1 MSICQVVL
9 QVNDEYSDVELIEDI
24 FLKGFCKNVSNVQTL
39 GEDFS
44 VGHFSNGENIIGIDR
59 GIIISSGDIKS
70 ASSHNSDTETTTVIG
85 TSGDK
90 DLSRITAT
98 ASVFDASGVS
108 FDFVPLSNRVSFSYV
123 FASEEYCEWVG
134 SAFNDVFGFFVSG
147 PGIDGEFSNE
157 AINVALIPGTDE
169 FVSIN
174 TINHRS
180 NNDLYIK
187 NELQADATRCATSF
201 LPQFSESIEY
211 DGFTIPL
218 IAEFDVIPCET
229 YTIRLVVGDVSDE
242 LYDSA
247 VFLEMNSFDIGG
259 NLLISAS
266 AENSSDT
273 LVSEGCTDG
282 IFTLERELSS
292 KGFAETFELEV
303 SPSSTADLGSD
314 IEPFP
319 LSIDFL
325 AGETRKEIAVKIID
339 DNITEGQ
346 ETFSISVAGECPCT
360 DNNSASLL
368 ISDGAFFSAEFDEY
382 EACES
387 QTFTIEP
394 IINGG
399 APPYRYEWSD
409 GSTAEDLTT
418 EIISNK
424 RFELIVTD
432 YCDRETMANLTIG
445 IKQEPI
451 ATIGGEYFIC
461 TGIEKFVEVEL
472 EGSAPWELTYQ
483 INNEVPIKASE
494 IAKSPFMIPASNE
507 GLIKLIEFND
517 RTCRGVVLGE
527 ASIVKEEIEIEIFKT
542 PPSCQNTY
550 DGEIVLDIISNS
562 PAKTI
567 NWTPTLNDNYQPT
580 QLQGGN
586 YGLMIT
592 DEQGCI
598 LNEVIELN
606 SVNNSADCDEL
617 NIYIPNT
624 YSPNG
629 DGNEDNFIIHLE
641 HEPQILSVKSFSIY
655 DRWGNRV
662 YKKKNFMP
670 TENNLSFDISLRD
683 EKLIPVV
690 FGYVVTFNLV
700 GGVTRSVNGTITV
713 IK

>member
-1 MSICQVVL
+1 ML
-9 QVNDEYSDVELIEDI
+9 QVDDEYSDQELIEDI
-24 FLKGFCKNVSNVQTL
+24 FLKGFCKNVSNVQVL

-70 ASSHNSDTETTTVIG
+70 ASSNNTDTETTTVIG

-98 ASVFDASGVS
+98 ASVFDASGIS

-147 PGIDGEFSNE
+147 PGIEGEFSDE
-157 AINVALIPGTDE
+157 AKNVALLPDTDE

-174 TINHRS
+174 TINHRTNS
-180 NNDLYIK
+180 DLYIK
-187 NELQADATRCATSF
+187 NELQADTRRCGTMF

-211 DGFTIPL
+211 DGFTVPL

-259 NLLISAS
+259 NLLITAS
-266 AENSSDT
+266 AETSSDT

-282 IFTLERELSS
+282 IFTLQREDSN

-303 SPSSTADLGSD
+303 SPSSTAILGSD

-325 AGETRKEIAVKIID
+325 AGETQKEISVKIID

-360 DNNSASLL
+360 DKNSASLL
-368 ISDGAFFSAEFDEY
+368 ISDGTFFSAEFDEY
-382 EACES
+382 KACES
-387 QTFTIEP
+387 QIFSIEP

-418 EIISNK
+418 EIISDK
-424 RFELIVTD
+424 RFDLIVTD
-432 YCDRETMANLTIG
+432 YCDRETMANLTVA

-451 ATIGGEYFIC
+451 ATISGEYFIC
-461 TGIEKFVEVEL
+461 TGIENFVEVEL

-483 INNEVPIKASE
+483 INDEVPITESE

-507 GLIKLIEFND
+507 GQLKLIEFND
-517 RTCRGVVLGE
+517 RTCSGVVIGE
-527 ASIVKEEIEIEIFKT
+527 ASIIKEEIEIEIFKT

-562 PAKTI
+562 PAKSI

-592 DEQGCI
+592 DERGCI
-598 LNEVIELN
+598 INEVIELN
-606 SVNNSADCDEL
+606 STNSGADCDEL

-629 DGNEDNFIIHLE
+629 DGNNDDFIIQIE
-641 HEPQILSVKSFSIY
+641 YEPQIVSVASFSIF

-662 YKKKNFMP
+662 FEKKNFAP
-670 TENNLSFDISLRD
+670 TENDIGFDAAFLN
-683 EKLIPVV
+683 KQLFPGV
-690 FGYVVTFNLV
+690 FGYVATFNLFGDV
-700 GGVTRSVNGTITV
+700 KRSISGTITV
-713 IK
+713 IR